1 MAALNPRGVGVLAL
15 SLIVLSLAC
24 AAAFAMFGESRD
36 VRGVAGSL
44 GVVGGGIGAG
54 LGAYA
59 GFRLREQASVA
70 ASVLAPAVVGVWGWL
85 LWRFVT
91 LA

>member
-1 MAALNPRGVGVLAL
+1 MPALHLRGVGVLAL
-15 SLIVLSLAC
+15 TLIVLSLAC
-24 AAAFAMFGESRD
+24 AAAFVLFGESRD

-54 LGAYA
+54 LGVYA
-59 GFRLREQASVA
+59 GFRLRERAAVVA
-70 ASVLAPAVVGVWGWL
+70 AALALAAVGVWGWL
-85 LWRFVT
+85 LWQFAT